1 MANASINKVDV
12 NNPRVINLVANAEL
26 TVKFSKNI
34 QSVSIVNLS
43 NNAIF
48 CRNDGELATTENV
61 NCIKLDASFKGFDL
75 YSSTFFNEI
84 SFISSVN
91 SQIQL
96 LNIR

>member
-1 MANASINKVDV
+1 MANASVNKVDV
-12 NNPRVINLVANAEL
+12 NNSRVINIVADTEL
-26 TVKFSKNI
+26 TVKFIKNI

-48 CRNDGELATTENV
+48 FRNDAELATIESV

-84 SFISSVN
+84 SFISSAN